1 MHTQRHSLPQATP
14 LDFARGALSL
24 RRRAETRRHGEK
36 NTEKLCVFVSSW
48 LVAVNILLSTPLQAT
63 TVAPADFAEMVTG
76 SQVIVHGSVVDVR
89 AQASG
94 GRGTIE
100 TVVTVGVVTTLK
112 GDAPSAVVFRVPG
125 GQIGRYRRVMVGAPT
140 FTPGEEV
147 VLFLSGHAPAMP
159 MPFGLHQGVYR
170 VARSA
175 GRALVTPVVP
185 DGAGRVVR
193 GDPARRPLA
202 LDAFARAVRAI
213 VERAQ

>member
-1 MHTQRHSLPQATP
+1 MNTLHSSQSRAT
-14 LDFARGALSL
+14 
-24 RRRAETRRHGEK
+24 ETRRHGE
-36 NTEKLCVFVSSW
+36 NNLEKLCVFVSSPFDKGSGRPERSRGAW
-48 LVAVNILLSTPLQAT
+48 LVAVTILLSTALHAT
-63 TVAPADFAEMVTG
+63 TVAPADFAEMVNG

-94 GRGTIE
+94 GRSTIE
-100 TVVTVGVVTTLK
+100 TLITVSVVTTLK
-112 GDAPSAVVFRVPG
+112 GHSPSAVVFRVPG
-125 GQIGRYRRVMVGAPT
+125 GQIGRYRRVMVGVPT
-140 FTPGEEV
+140 FTAGEEV

-170 VARSA
+170 VARST
-175 GRALVTPVVP
+175 GRAMVSPVVP

-202 LDAFARAVRAI
+202 LDAFARDVRAI

>member
-1 MHTQRHSLPQATP
+1 MNIRK
-14 LDFARGALSL
+14 L
-24 RRRAETRRHGEK
+24 RV
-36 NTEKLCVFVSSW
+36 LVSSW

-63 TVAPADFAEMVTG
+63 TVAPADFTEMVNG
-76 SQVIVHGSVVDVR
+76 SQVIVHGAVVDVR

-100 TVVTVGVVTTLK
+100 TLITVTVVTALK
-112 GDAPSAVVFRVPG
+112 GHAPSAVVFRVPG

-175 GRALVTPVVP
+175 GSAMVTPVVP

-202 LDAFARAVRAI
+202 LDAFARSVRAI

>member
-1 MHTQRHSLPQATP
+1 MNTQRHSLSQAT
-14 LDFARGALSL
+14 
-24 RRRAETRRHGEK
+24 ETRSHGEK
-36 NTEKLCVFVSSW
+36 NMETLRVFVSPW
-48 LVAVNILLSTPLQAT
+48 LVGVNIFFSTPLQAT
-63 TVAPADFAEMVTG
+63 TVAPADFTEMVNG
-76 SQVIVHGSVVDVR
+76 SQVIVHGAVVDVR

-100 TVVTVGVVTTLK
+100 TLVSVAVVTTLK
-112 GDAPSAVVFRVPG
+112 GQASPAVVFRVPG

-170 VARSA
+170 VARTA
-175 GRALVTPVVP
+175 GRPMVTPLVP

-202 LDAFARAVRAI
+202 LDAFARGVRAI

>member
-1 MHTQRHSLPQATP
+1 MNTQRHSLSQAT
-14 LDFARGALSL
+14 
-24 RRRAETRRHGEK
+24 ETRSHGEK
-36 NTEKLCVFVSSW
+36 NKKKLRVFVSPW
-48 LVAVNILLSTPLQAT
+48 LVAVNVLLLSTPFLQAT
-63 TVAPADFAEMVTG
+63 TVAPADFAEMVNG
-76 SQVIVHGSVVDVR
+76 SQVIVHGAVVDVR

-100 TVVTVGVVTTLK
+100 TLVSVAVVTMLK
-112 GDAPSAVVFRVPG
+112 GQASPAVVFRVPG

-175 GRALVTPVVP
+175 GRAMVTPLVP

-202 LDAFARAVRAI
+202 LDAFARGVRAI
-213 VERAQ
+213 VERAP